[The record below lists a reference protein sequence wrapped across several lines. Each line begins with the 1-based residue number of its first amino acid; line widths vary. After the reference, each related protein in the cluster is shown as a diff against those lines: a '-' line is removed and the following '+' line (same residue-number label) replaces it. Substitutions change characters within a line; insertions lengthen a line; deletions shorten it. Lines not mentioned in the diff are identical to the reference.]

1 MKVVDEKG
9 KLFGKINVIDLLI
22 IILII
27 AVIAVVGLKFLG
39 VDTLPSA
46 DVTKLTYTV
55 RVTAQNEKVVDT
67 ITQYVDKEAGKKDQ
81 LVAGGSLA
89 NGYVVDFWTEPT
101 QYSFSAENPLVLLD
115 PVTAAEAGL
124 VDLCFEVEVYLTD
137 VVVSKVGTQEIR
149 TGNTHVVKTV
159 HFAFLSGKI
168 ESCEWEP
175 VEG

>member
-9 KLFGKINVIDLLI
+9 KLFGKINVIDLLV

-39 VDTLPSA
+39 VGNLPSA

-55 RVTAQNEKVVDT
+55 RVTAQNENVVDT
-67 ITQYVDKEAGKKDQ
+67 VKQFVDKEAGKKDQ
-81 LVAGGSLA
+81 LVAGGSLV

-101 QYSFSAENPLVLLD
+101 KYTFSEEDPVILLD
-115 PVTAAEAGL
+115 PTAAEEAGL
-124 VDLCFEVEVYLTD
+124 VDLCFEIEIYLTD
-137 VVVSKVGTQEIR
+137 VVVSKIGTQEVR
-149 TGNTHVVKTV
+149 TGNVHVVKTV

-168 ESCEWEP
+168 ESCKWEP